1 MKTNFEIV
9 KSQFNP
15 SHWKSIDDYEVF
27 YLKYIQETYD
37 GFNYYTER
45 KGTEVKIPP
54 ENHYPELKEYEV
66 WVNLNQDI
74 KFLGKTYAKNFKEA
88 CEIVYHENRMSYF
101 LKIRDYISLCLKN
114 TKEEYI
120 FENLYRIGCKLYW
133 SEELA
138 RKSFG

>member
-45 KGTEVKIPP
+45 FGFV
-54 ENHYPELKEYEV
+54 NHV
-66 WVNLNQDI
+66 
-74 KFLGKTYAKNFKEA
+74 
-88 CEIVYHENRMSYF
+88 S
-101 LKIRDYISLCLKN
+101 
-114 TKEEYI
+114 
-120 FENLYRIGCKLYW
+120 
-133 SEELA
+133 
-138 RKSFG
+138 